1 MDVRTGFLHATDEGT
16 GSFRQSASNNGV
28 PLKLVLPVVVIFAT
42 YYQSALACF
51 IIKLFDIE

>member
-1 MDVRTGFLHATDEGT
+1 MRTGFLHATDEGT